1 MQKIL
6 LIAFLFLG
14 MSTSLFAE
22 DVKSESTLEK
32 ETQTEQTISQKINHW
47 FEPKVTALEK
57 VLFWDPFTAIGIH
70 DPVVYDENGK
80 PLLDEQG
87 KPITKDIPFIVVW
100 LVLGAAFFTVRMKF
114 INITGIKHSIDL
126 IRGKY
131 DKPGDVGEVSHFQAL
146 ATALSGTV
154 GLGNIAGVAI
164 AITVGGPGAT
174 FWMIVAG
181 IMGMSLKFTEVTLG
195 VKYRNISKAGI
206 VSGGPMFYLEKALKE
221 KKLLGFSLWPL
232 GKVLAV
238 TYAVLMIGASIGG
251 GNMFQSNQ
259 TFMQFEL
266 IEPAFVGHGAWV
278 GMALAIIVGVVII
291 GGIKSIAKVTE
302 KVVPIMAGIYVLAAL
317 VVIGVHYTEIPAVFG
332 IIIDGAFNADALKGG
347 FLGVLIV
354 GFQRASFSN
363 EAGVGSATIAHSAVK
378 TDEPISEGF
387 VALVEPVIDTVLI
400 CTMTA
405 LVIVF
410 TGYYTPELANGMSG
424 SQLTSAAFGS
434 VISWFP
440 YILAFAIML
449 FAISTMITW
458 AYYGLNSFKFL
469 FGGLFKKFN
478 LSQKTLNYTFFFIF
492 LSFTVIGAAAELG
505 AVVAFADMMI
515 LTMAFPNIIGLLIL
529 APEVYGDLKIYI
541 AKLKSGEIKKFED

>member
-1 MQKIL
+1 MHKIL
-6 LIAFLFLG
+6 LTTFLLLGMNIFLF
-14 MSTSLFAE
+14 AD
-22 DVKSESTLEK
+22 DVKQETPLNK
-32 ETQTEQTISQKINHW
+32 ETQTEQTISQNINHW
-47 FEPKVTALEK
+47 FEPKVAAMEK
-57 VLFWDPFTAIGIH
+57 VLFWDPFTALGIH
-70 DPVVYDENGK
+70 DPVVYDKNGK
-80 PLLDEQG
+80 PLLDEEG
-87 KPITKDIPFIVVW
+87 NPITKDIPFIVVW
-100 LVLGAAFFTVRMKF
+100 LVFGAAFFTVRMKF

-131 DKPGDVGEVSHFQAL
+131 DKPEDEGEVSHFQAL

-181 IMGMSLKFTEVTLG
+181 IMGMSLKFTEVSLG
-195 VKYRNISKAGI
+195 VKYRSISKAGI

-221 KKLLGFSLWPL
+221 KKFLGFSLWPL

-238 TYAVLMIGASIGG
+238 TYAILMIGASIGG

-266 IEPAFVGHGAWV
+266 LQPAFVGHGAWV
-278 GMALAIIVGVVII
+278 GMALAAIVGIVVI

-302 KVVPIMAGIYVLAAL
+302 KVVPIMAGVYVLAAL
-317 VVIGVHYTEIPAVFG
+317 VIIGVHYTEIPDVFG
-332 IIIDGAFNADALKGG
+332 IIIDGAFSADALKGG

-387 VALVEPVIDTVLI
+387 VALIEPVIDTVVI

-410 TGYYTPELANGMSG
+410 TGYYTPELANGLSG

-505 AVVAFADMMI
+505 AVIAFADMMI

-529 APEVYGDLKIYI
+529 APEVYGDLKAYL
-541 AKLKSGEIKKFED
+541 AKLKSGEIKKFD

>member
-1 MQKIL
+1 MKKYFLIIFLIL
-6 LIAFLFLG
+6 I
-14 MSTSLFAE
+14 SISIFANDE
-22 DVKSESTLEK
+22 QPPVNK
-32 ETQTEQTISQKINHW
+32 ETEVEQTISHKINHW
-47 FEPKVTALEK
+47 FEPKVDFLASI
-57 VLFWDPFTAIGIH
+57 LFWDPFTASGIY
-70 DPVVYDENGK
+70 DPIVYDENGK
-80 PLLDEQG
+80 PFLDDKG
-87 KPITKDIPFIVVW
+87 NPIKKNIPFIVVW
-100 LVLGAAFFTVRMKF
+100 LVLGAVFFTVRMKF

-131 DKPGDVGEVSHFQAL
+131 DKPEDVGEVSHFQAL

-164 AITVGGPGAT
+164 AITIGGPGAT

-181 IMGMSLKFTEVTLG
+181 LLGMSLKFTEVTLG
-195 VKYRNISKAGI
+195 VKYRNINSAGV
-206 VSGGPMFYLEKALKE
+206 VSGGPMFYLEKALKN
-221 KKLLGFSLWPL
+221 KTIGKISLWPL

-238 TYAVLMIGASIGG
+238 IYAILMIGAAIGG

-266 IEPAFVGHGAWV
+266 LEPAFVGHGAWI
-278 GMALAIIVGVVII
+278 GLGLALIVGVVII
-291 GGIKSIAKVTE
+291 GGIKSIASVTE
-302 KVVPIMAGIYVLAAL
+302 KVVPIMAGVYVLAAL
-317 VVIGVHYTEIPAVFG
+317 VVIGINYAEIPAVFG
-332 IIIDGAFNADALKGG
+332 IIIDGAFGPEAIRGG
-347 FLGVLIV
+347 FIGVLIV

-378 TDEPISEGF
+378 TDEPISEGY
-387 VALVEPVIDTVLI
+387 VALIEPIIDTVVI

-410 TGYYTPELANGMSG
+410 TGYYNPEMAHGLDGA
-424 SQLTSAAFGS
+424 QLTSAAFGS

-440 YILAFAIML
+440 YVLAFAIIL

-469 FGGLFKKFN
+469 FSGLYKRLN
-478 LSQKTLNYTFFFIF
+478 LSEKTLNYTFFFIF

-505 AVVAFADMMI
+505 AVVDFADMMI
-515 LTMAFPNIIGLLIL
+515 LTMAFPNIIGLFIL
-529 APEVYGDLKIYI
+529 APEVYGDLKIYL
-541 AKLKSGEIKKFED
+541 AKLKSGEIKKFD

>member
-6 LIAFLFLG
+6 LIAFLFIG
-14 MSTSLFAE
+14 MNITLFAK
-22 DVKSESTLEK
+22 DFK
-32 ETQTEQTISQKINHW
+32 EVVAEENAVELTISQKINHW
-47 FEPKVTALEK
+47 FEPKVALLEK
-57 VLFWDPFTAIGIH
+57 ILFWDPFTASGIY
-70 DPVVYDENGK
+70 DPVVYQEDGS
-80 PLLDEQG
+80 PYLDKEG
-87 KPITKDIPFIVVW
+87 KPIKKNIPFIVVW
-100 LVLGAAFFTVRMKF
+100 LVLGAIFFTFRMKF
-114 INITGIKHSIDL
+114 INITGLKHSIAIL
-126 IRGKY
+126 SGKY
-131 DKPGDVGEVSHFQAL
+131 DNPDNKGEVTSFQAL

-181 IMGMSLKFTEVTLG
+181 LMGMSLKFTEVTLG
-195 VKYRNISKAGI
+195 VKYRNISKAGV
-206 VSGGPMFYLEKALKE
+206 VSGGPMFYLEKALKN
-221 KKLLGFSLWPL
+221 KTIGKFSLWPL

-238 TYAVLMIGASIGG
+238 TYAILMIGAAIGG

-266 IEPAFVGHGAWV
+266 LEPSFAGHGIWIGLV
-278 GMALAIIVGVVII
+278 LAIIVGIVII

-302 KVVPIMAGIYVLAAL
+302 KVVPFMAGIYVLAAL
-317 VVIGVHYTEIPAVFG
+317 IVIGVHYTEIPAVFG
-332 IIIDGAFNADALKGG
+332 IIIDGAFNPDALKGG

-378 TDEPISEGF
+378 TNQPISEGY
-387 VALVEPVIDTVLI
+387 VALIEPVIDTVLI

-410 TGYYTPELANGMSG
+410 TGYYEPELANGLSG

-440 YILAFAIML
+440 YVLAFAIVL

-469 FGGLFKKFN
+469 FAGLYKKMN
-478 LSQKTLNYTFFFIF
+478 LSPKALNYTFFFIF
-492 LSFTVIGAAAELG
+492 LSFTVIGAAMELG
-505 AVVAFADMMI
+505 AVIAFADMMI
-515 LTMAFPNIIGLLIL
+515 LTMAFPNLIGLFIL
-529 APEVYGDLKIYI
+529 TPEVYGDLKEYRR
-541 AKLKSGEIKKFED
+541 KLKSGEIKRYK

>member
-1 MQKIL
+1 MQKIILIVFL
-6 LIAFLFLG
+6 LMGVNFGLYAD
-14 MSTSLFAE
+14 E
-22 DVKSESTLEK
+22 VKPENTLEK
-32 ETQTEQTISQKINHW
+32 ETLIEQTISQQINHW
-47 FEPKVTALEK
+47 FEPKVKAMES
-57 VLFWDPFTAIGIH
+57 VLFWDPFTAIGIY
-70 DPVVYDENGK
+70 DPYVYDENGK
-80 PLLDEQG
+80 PMLDDKG
-87 KPITKDIPFIVVW
+87 KPIKKNIPFIVVW
-100 LVLGAAFFTVRMKF
+100 LVFGAAFFTIRMKF
-114 INITGIKHSIDL
+114 INLTGIKHSIDL

-131 DKPGDVGEVSHFQAL
+131 DKPDDVGEVSHFQAL

-164 AITVGGPGAT
+164 AITIGGPGAT

-181 IMGMSLKFTEVTLG
+181 LMGMSLKFTEVALG

-221 KKLLGFSLWPL
+221 KKLAGISLWPL
-232 GKVLAV
+232 GKTLAV
-238 TYAVLMIGASIGG
+238 TYAILMIGAAIGG
-251 GNMFQSNQ
+251 GNMFQANQ
-259 TFMQFEL
+259 TFTQFEL
-266 IEPAFVGHGAWV
+266 LEPAFVGHGAWV
-278 GMALAIIVGVVII
+278 GFALAIIVGIVII

-302 KVVPIMAGIYVLAAL
+302 KVVPIMAGVYVLAAL
-317 VVIGVHYTEIPAVFG
+317 IIIGINYSEIPAVFG
-332 IIIDGAFNADALKGG
+332 IIIDGAFNPEALKGG

-387 VALVEPVIDTVLI
+387 VALIEPVIDTVLI

-410 TGYYTPELANGMSG
+410 TGYYKPDIAAGMSG

-440 YILAFAIML
+440 YVLAFAIVL

-469 FGGLFKKFN
+469 FGGIFKRFN

-492 LSFTVIGAAAELG
+492 LSFTVIGAAADLG
-505 AVVAFADMMI
+505 AVVAFSDMMI

-529 APEVYGDLKIYI
+529 TPEVYGDLKIYI
-541 AKLKSGEIKKFED
+541 AKLKSGEIKKFD

>member
-1 MQKIL
+1 
-6 LIAFLFLG
+6 
-14 MSTSLFAE
+14 
-22 DVKSESTLEK
+22 
-32 ETQTEQTISQKINHW
+32 
-47 FEPKVTALEK
+47 
-57 VLFWDPFTAIGIH
+57 
-70 DPVVYDENGK
+70 
-80 PLLDEQG
+80 
-87 KPITKDIPFIVVW
+87 
-100 LVLGAAFFTVRMKF
+100 
-114 INITGIKHSIDL
+114 
-126 IRGKY
+126 
-131 DKPGDVGEVSHFQAL
+131 
-146 ATALSGTV
+146 
-154 GLGNIAGVAI
+154 
-164 AITVGGPGAT
+164 
-174 FWMIVAG
+174 
-181 IMGMSLKFTEVTLG
+181 
-195 VKYRNISKAGI
+195 
-206 VSGGPMFYLEKALKE
+206 MFYLEKALKE